1 MQTAVDLLTDL
12 PADFEVFGQAVAT
25 SMADLLG
32 GTTGQILSK
41 TTSADMDFTWIT
53 NDVGDITA
61 VTAGTGISGGGTSG
75 AVTITNSMATEITAK
90 GDLIAGTGSATFDNL
105 PVGTNGQ
112 TLVADSTASTGLKWA
127 TPASGGMTLL
137 HTITLSTTSHTQ
149 SSINQSYNNLVLVG
163 QNLGVSSGSGALR
176 IQAAGRTSN
185 YVQSKINGSTISTG
199 STSGFDSDTFDL
211 ATGGGS
217 ACQFTF
223 YDYAE
228 TNSEKLAM
236 GQTTSNNNG
245 NVIFYSGSPFNLQTN
260 IASLTITTVAG
271 TQNLSGTILIYG
283 VK

>member
-1 MQTAVDLLTDL
+1 MESRGF
-12 PADFEVFGQAVAT
+12 P
-25 SMADLLG
+25 
-32 GTTGQILSK
+32 
-41 TTSADMDFTWIT
+41 
-53 NDVGDITA
+53 
-61 VTAGTGISGGGTSG
+61 
-75 AVTITNSMATEITAK
+75 
-90 GDLIAGTGSATFDNL
+90 
-105 PVGTNGQ
+105 
-112 TLVADSTASTGLKWA
+112 STKEL
-127 TPASGGMTLL
+127 
-137 HTITLSTTSHTQ
+137 
-149 SSINQSYNNLVLVG
+149 
-163 QNLGVSSGSGALR
+163 
-176 IQAAGRTSN
+176 
-185 YVQSKINGSTISTG
+185 
-199 STSGFDSDTFDL
+199 DTFDL